1 MIEIDNV
8 SYRYGFKRPFV
19 LDNFSMHINEPGIY
33 GLLGPNGAGKSTL
46 LYLIMGAL
54 QTTNGTVKL
63 MGRDSSKRYAEVLN
77 RVFMVPE
84 EVSLPPIKLGRYTS
98 QLARLYPKFDN
109 ELLHDCLTQ
118 FGMEADNISLGALS
132 MGQKKK
138 VIISIA
144 IASCTPLLLM
154 DEPTNGLDIQAKA
167 VFRRLIARHIGD
179 ERVLVISTHQVRDL
193 ESLLDHIMIMSA
205 RRVLL
210 DATIFDIQ
218 NRLRFAR
225 NVDVADAVTA
235 LSTLP
240 TASGVDAM
248 FANEDAEADPTEVNL
263 ELLFDYTL
271 NHPAEIDKMFNAP
284 KD

>member
-98 QLARLYPKFDN
+98 LLSKLYPDFN
-109 ELLHDCLTQ
+109 HELMRDCLTQ
-118 FGMEADNISLGALS
+118 FGMDTDNIRLSALS

-138 VIISIA
+138 VIISTA

-154 DEPTNGLDIQAKA
+154 DEPTNGLDIQSKA
-167 VFRRLIARHIGD
+167 IFRRLIAQHIGD
-179 ERVLVISTHQVRDL
+179 ERILVISTHQVRDL
-193 ESLLDHIMIMSA
+193 ENLLDHILIMSA
-205 RRVLL
+205 RRVQL
-210 DATIFDIQ
+210 DATITDIQ
-218 NRLRFAR
+218 RRLRFAR
-225 NVDVADAVTA
+225 NIDTAEAATA
-235 LSTLP
+235 LTALP
-240 TASGVDAM
+240 TASGADAM
-248 FANEDAEADPTEVNL
+248 FVNSDPDGDPTEVNL

-271 NHPAEIDKMFNAP
+271 RHPEEIEKMFNAQ

>member
-138 VIISIA
+138 VIISTA
-144 IASCTPLLLM
+144 IASCSPLLLM
-154 DEPTNGLDIQAKA
+154 DEPTNGLDIQSKA
-167 VFRRLIARHIGD
+167 IFRRLIAQHIGD
-179 ERVLVISTHQVRDL
+179 ERILVISTHQVRDL
-193 ESLLDHIMIMSA
+193 ENLLDHILIMSA
-205 RRVLL
+205 RRVQL
-210 DATIFDIQ
+210 DATITDIQ
-218 NRLRFAR
+218 RRLRFAR
-225 NVDVADAVTA
+225 NLDTAEAATA
-235 LSTLP
+235 LTALP
-240 TASGVDAM
+240 TASGADAM
-248 FANEDAEADPTEVNL
+248 FVNSDPDGDPTEVNL

-271 NHPAEIDKMFNAP
+271 RHPEEIEKMFNAQ